1 LLGEAYF
8 NGDMT
13 ENQHVN
19 IRNQQKL
26 SVSARLAAA
35 GIFIAIMVGFGV
47 LWASA
52 HGTLNLTHWMGVCG
66 FKQRFGLPCPG
77 CGWTHAAEMFV
88 TGHPLQAFVIQP
100 AAGVFCVVFLLSA
113 VFALHGA
120 VFGINLP
127 LLQRIFCSKGVCLL
141 LVAAC
146 FVIGVGW
153 MVNLIRTILEN
164 SGP

>member
-1 LLGEAYF
+1 M
-8 NGDMT
+8 D

-19 IRNQQKL
+19 WRNREKL
-26 SVSARLAAA
+26 SVSGRLAAG
-35 GIFIAIMVGFGV
+35 GIFAVIVIGFGL

-52 HGTLNLTHWMGVCG
+52 NDSINLSYWLGVCG

-77 CGWTHAAEMFV
+77 CGWTHAAELFV

-100 AAGVFCVVFLLSA
+100 AAGVFCVVFLLTA

-120 VFGINLP
+120 VFGINSS
-127 LLQRIFCSKGVCLL
+127 LLQHISCSKGVCLL
-141 LVAAC
+141 LVGAC
-146 FVIGVGW
+146 FVIVLGW

>member
-1 LLGEAYF
+1 
-8 NGDMT
+8 MT

-19 IRNQQKL
+19 WRNRQKL
-26 SVSARLAAA
+26 SISGRLVAA
-35 GIFIAIMVGFGV
+35 GIFAVIVIGFGL
-47 LWASA
+47 LWAA
-52 HGTLNLTHWMGVCG
+52 ANDYINLSYWLGVCG

-100 AAGVFCVVFLLSA
+100 AAGVFCVVFVLTA
-113 VFALHGA
+113 VFALHCA
-120 VFGINLP
+120 VFGINSS

-146 FVIGVGW
+146 FVIVVGW